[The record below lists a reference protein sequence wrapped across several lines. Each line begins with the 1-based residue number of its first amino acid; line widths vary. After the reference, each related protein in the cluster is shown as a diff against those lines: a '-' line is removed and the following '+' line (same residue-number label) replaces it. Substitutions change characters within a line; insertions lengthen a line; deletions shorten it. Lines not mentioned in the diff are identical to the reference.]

1 MMTAEGIKTYELA
14 KRYELAEFYQET
26 VGNFILPADKLTVEV
41 VGRITHFLMD
51 NNDWVMGYEF
61 CGDNDHRD
69 EYIIYIT
76 PIDFLAECNG
86 YIEQ

>member
-14 KRYELAEFYQET
+14 KRYELTEFYQET
-26 VGNFILPADKLTVEV
+26 VGNFILTPDRLTIEV
-41 VGRITHFLMD
+41 LERVTQFLKN

-76 PIDFLAECNG
+76 PIDFF
-86 YIEQ
+86 